1 MVNNGLK
8 SGIQRCKAR
17 YLPGGDLPVG
27 LQGERIFATKA
38 ALLNFDQVWTLRS
51 RFGSSDSWFI
61 RMSGRQYLPWGI
73 KK

>member
-38 ALLNFDQVWTLRS
+38 ALTTQLRS
-51 RFGSSDSWFI
+51 SLDAQKSFWLKRFLV
-61 RMSGRQYLPWGI
+61 Y
-73 KK
+73 